1 MYMDSGAYTSINTYS
16 QYVFS
21 SIFLKTQ
28 KDKYKR
34 DRLRRKNSKIISSD
48 NLSNYEAN
56 EHC

>member
-1 MYMDSGAYTSINTYS
+1 MYMDSGAYTSICTYS

>member
-1 MYMDSGAYTSINTYS
+1 MYMDSGAYTSIYTYS

>member
-1 MYMDSGAYTSINTYS
+1 MYMDSGAYTSIYTYS
-16 QYVFS
+16 QQVFS

>member
-1 MYMDSGAYTSINTYS
+1 MYMDSGAYTSIYTYL
-16 QYVFS
+16 QQVFS

-34 DRLRRKNSKIISSD
+34 DRLRRKNNKIISSD